1 MNQFATILKTF
12 GPARLAWI
20 ATIILGLIVFFV
32 FIITQLTNPG
42 MSLLYGGLDPAEA
55 TQIAQK
61 LEGDQVP
68 YEIRGDGTQ
77 IYVPEDQVSKL
88 RLFIAG
94 EGLPSGGTIGYEIF
108 DRTDTLGSTDF
119 VQQISQLRA
128 LEGELSRSIK
138 SLRQIKAARVHL
150 VIPKRELFSKDRQEP
165 SASVLVTLK
174 GSLEKSQIS
183 AIQHLVGAAVPGLK
197 IGNISIIDQ
206 WGNLLARGDGA
217 SDGSASGEAA
227 EDMRRSLEAQKAA
240 EIEDVLSRSL
250 GQGKVRAKVTAEL
263 DFSRSTTNTEE
274 YNPEGQVVRSSQTV
288 DDSENNQER
297 NSNNAVTVGNNL
309 PNAQQQGGNGQDTS
323 QSQTSRSE
331 ETINYEI
338 SKSTRTLIQEGG
350 VVKKISAAIMVDGTY
365 ETGSD
370 GTKTFKPRTQ
380 EELDQYT
387 KIVRSIIGYD
397 EKRGDIVE
405 IVNLPFAEPQDAAS
419 DNGLFLGF
427 SQPDLVRFGQ
437 MAILGI
443 IAILALLL
451 VVRPLVSKLLTA
463 VPIAE
468 NNTLA
473 LESAGLGGITPAIA
487 GPQGGTL
494 PGAPPPGLTNA
505 EMARAI
511 TSAES
516 TAQEIDNMID
526 LNQVE
531 GRVRASS
538 IKKIGDLVAQHP
550 EVAVNI
556 MRSWMYQD
564 R

>member
-165 SASVLVTLK
+165 SASVLVTLQ

-217 SDGSASGEAA
+217 SGGSASGEAA
-227 EDMRRSLEAQKAA
+227 EDMRRSLETQKAA

-250 GQGKVRAKVTAEL
+250 GPGKVRAKVTAEL

-274 YNPEGQVVRSSQTV
+274 YNPDGQVVRSSQTV

-297 NSNNAVTVGNNL
+297 NSDNAVTVGNNL

-350 VVKKISAAIMVDGTY
+350 IVKKISAAIMVDGTY

-380 EELDQYT
+380 EELDQYA

-419 DNGLFLGF
+419 DSGLFLGF
-427 SQPDLVRFGQ
+427 SQPDMVRFGQ

-468 NNTLA
+468 NNALA
-473 LESAGLGGITPAIA
+473 LESVGLGGITPAIA
-487 GPQGGTL
+487 GPQNSAL
-494 PGAPPPGLTNA
+494 PGAPSQALSNA

-516 TAQEIDNMID
+516 TAQEIENMID